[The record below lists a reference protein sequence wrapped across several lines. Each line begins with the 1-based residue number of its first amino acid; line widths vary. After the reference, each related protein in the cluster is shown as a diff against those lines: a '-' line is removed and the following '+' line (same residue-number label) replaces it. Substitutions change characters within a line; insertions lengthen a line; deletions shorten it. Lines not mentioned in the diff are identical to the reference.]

1 VKSVRLTD
9 GLKNSALRRT
19 FMHHKAAKSK
29 SNSKSD
35 RKRCLPRGPICLQ
48 LFLMK
53 VSMVKFDR
61 VPDAATLPELTLRGV
76 ILGALIT
83 IVFTASNAYL
93 GLKVGLTFS
102 SAVPAAVISM
112 TVLRMFKDANILENN
127 MVQTQA
133 SAAGTLSSIIFILP
147 GLVMMGH
154 WQGFPFWQ
162 TMGIC
167 AAGGMLGVM
176 FTIPLRHAMVVQ
188 SDLPYPEG
196 VAAAEILRV
205 GSANPVIAADD
216 KQPAGATG
224 MADIMAGAIVSA
236 VVGFAAS
243 GLRVL
248 SDGISLWFS
257 AGAAV
262 VRLSMGFSLAL
273 LGAGY
278 LIGIVAGM
286 AMLLGLLI
294 AWGVAV
300 PILTSMH
307 SIPEGMTVANYATG
321 IWSREVRFLGAGTI
335 GVAAIWTL
343 GTLFK
348 PMMEGVKTSFRAISG
363 GTARGDIARTERDM
377 PPQWI
382 IAVTLILVAIL
393 TATFGAFLSTEP
405 LRAGVMWRLV
415 IYGVVFAFVFGF
427 LIAAACGYMA
437 GLIGSSASPIS
448 GVGIVAVM
456 IVSLLLLL
464 LSQGDGLLVTESGK
478 QLGIALAIFT
488 TSAVVAVAAIANDN
502 LQDLKTGWLVGATP
516 WKQQVALL
524 IGCVAGALVI
534 PPVLDLLYNAYGF
547 AGAMPR
553 ANMDAGQA
561 LSAPQATL
569 MTAIATGIFKHE
581 LNWTMTGIGA
591 VLGVAMIV
599 IDSLLKRRGGVARL
613 PVMAVGIG
621 IYLPPTVASVLVVGA
636 VLAWI
641 IERVLKK
648 RAAKLGV
655 PFADYAAVPNKRG
668 VLIAS
673 GLIVGESL
681 IGVLMAGVIGF
692 SGRDAPLALAGVDFE
707 GTAQWL
713 GLVVFGGM
721 AIVFAKRVLATRD

>member
-1 VKSVRLTD
+1 
-9 GLKNSALRRT
+9 
-19 FMHHKAAKSK
+19 M
-29 SNSKSD
+29 
-35 RKRCLPRGPICLQ
+35 
-48 LFLMK
+48 
-53 VSMVKFDR
+53 SMIKFDR
-61 VPDAATLPELTLRGV
+61 VPDAMTFPELTVRGV

-83 IVFTASNAYL
+83 VVFTASNAYL

-112 TVLRMFKDANILENN
+112 TVLRMFRDANILENN

-133 SAAGTLSSIIFILP
+133 SAAGTLSSVIFILP

-154 WQGFPFWQ
+154 WQGFPFLQ
-162 TMGIC
+162 TLGIC

-205 GSANPVIAADD
+205 GSVNSAIAADD
-216 KQPAGATG
+216 EQSIGESVSSSKSPSATG
-224 MADIMAGAIVSA
+224 MADIMAGTIVSA
-236 VVGFAAS
+236 VVAFAAG

-248 SDGISLWFS
+248 GDGINLWFS
-257 AGAAV
+257 AGTAV

-278 LIGIVAGM
+278 LIGIVAGV
-286 AMLLGLLI
+286 AMLIGLLI

-307 SIPEGMTVANYATG
+307 GIADGMTLADYATG

-343 GTLFK
+343 ATLLK
-348 PMMEGVKTSFRAISG
+348 PMMDGVKTSFKAISKV
-363 GTARGDIARTERDM
+363 TARADIPRSERDL
-377 PPQWI
+377 PSQWI
-382 IAVTLILVAIL
+382 IVITLILVAIL
-393 TATFGAFLSTEP
+393 TVTFAAFLSPEP
-405 LRAGVMWRLV
+405 LTAGVMWSLV
-415 IYGVVFAFVFGF
+415 VYGVAFAFIFGF
-427 LIAAACGYMA
+427 LVAAACGYMA

-456 IVSLLLLL
+456 LVSLLLLL
-464 LSQGDGLLVTESGK
+464 ISQGDGLLMTESGK

-488 TSAVVAVAAIANDN
+488 TSAVIAVASIANDN

-534 PPVLDLLYNAYGF
+534 PPVLELLYNAYGF
-547 AGAMPR
+547 VGAMPR
-553 ANMDAGQA
+553 ENMDISQA

-569 MTAIATGIFKHE
+569 MTAIATGIFTHQ
-581 LNWTMTGIGA
+581 LNWSMAAIGA
-591 VLGVAMIV
+591 ALGVAIIA
-599 IDSLLKRRGGVARL
+599 IDGLLKRRGGVARL

-621 IYLPPTVASVLVVGA
+621 IYLPPTVASVLAAGA

-641 IERVLKK
+641 IERILKK

-655 PFADYAAVPNKRG
+655 AFADYAAGPNKRG
-668 VLIAS
+668 ILIAS

-692 SGRDAPLALAGVDFE
+692 SGKEAPLALAGADFAP
-707 GTAQWL
+707 TAQWL
-713 GLVVFGGM
+713 GLAVFALM
-721 AIVFAKRVLATRD
+721 AIAFARRVLEVRVT

>member
-1 VKSVRLTD
+1 ML
-9 GLKNSALRRT
+9 
-19 FMHHKAAKSK
+19 
-29 SNSKSD
+29 
-35 RKRCLPRGPICLQ
+35 
-48 LFLMK
+48 
-53 VSMVKFDR
+53 KFDR
-61 VPDAATLPELTLRGV
+61 VPDAMTLPELTLRGV

-83 IVFTASNAYL
+83 VVFTASNVYL

-112 TVLRMFKDANILENN
+112 AVLRMFKDANILENN

-133 SAAGTLSSIIFILP
+133 SAAGTLSSVIFILP

-162 TMGIC
+162 TLGIC
-167 AAGGMLGVM
+167 TAGGMLGVM

-205 GSANPVIAADD
+205 GSAGLTIVGDD
-216 KQPAGATG
+216 QQSTRDSTSQSPNATG
-224 MADIMAGAIVSA
+224 MADIMAGALVSA

-248 SDGISLWFS
+248 GDGINLWFS

-300 PILTSMH
+300 PILTSLH
-307 SIPEGMTVANYATG
+307 PIPDGMTLADYATG
-321 IWSREVRFLGAGTI
+321 LWSRDVRFLGAGTI

-348 PMMEGVKTSFRAISG
+348 PMMDGVKTSFKALSG
-363 GTARGDIARTERDM
+363 ATARADIARTERDM
-377 PPQWI
+377 PSQWI
-382 IAVTLILVAIL
+382 IVITLILVVIL
-393 TATFGAFLSTEP
+393 TVTFGAFLSPAHLT
-405 LRAGVMWRLV
+405 AGVMWRLV
-415 IYGVVFAFVFGF
+415 ACGVVFAFVFGF

-456 IVSLLLLL
+456 MVSLLLLL
-464 LSQGDGLLVTESGK
+464 ISQGNGVLATDSGK

-488 TSAVVAVAAIANDN
+488 TSAVLAVATIANDN

-524 IGCVAGALVI
+524 IGCVFGALVI
-534 PPVLDLLYNAYGF
+534 PPVLELLYNAYGF

-553 ANMDAGQA
+553 ESMDAGQA

-569 MTAIATGIFKHE
+569 MTAIATGIFKHQ
-581 LNWTMTGIGA
+581 LNWSMTAIGA
-591 VLGVAMIV
+591 VLGVAMIA
-599 IDSLLKRRGGVARL
+599 IDGILKRRGGVARL

-621 IYLPPTVASVLVVGA
+621 IYLPPTVASVLVSGA

-648 RAAKLGV
+648 RAGKLGV
-655 PFADYAAVPNKRG
+655 PFADYAASPNKRG

-692 SGRDAPLALAGVDFE
+692 SGREAPLALVGADFDT
-707 GTAQWL
+707 TARWF
-713 GLVVFGGM
+713 GLAVFALV
-721 AIVFAKRVLATRD
+721 AIVFARRVLATRTA

>member
-1 VKSVRLTD
+1 MCRSTYF
-9 GLKNSALRRT
+9 SESIA
-19 FMHHKAAKSK
+19 
-29 SNSKSD
+29 
-35 RKRCLPRGPICLQ
+35 
-48 LFLMK
+48 
-53 VSMVKFDR
+53 MVKFDR
-61 VPDAATLPELTLRGV
+61 IPDAMTLPELTLRGV

-83 IVFTASNAYL
+83 VVFTASNVYL

-112 TVLRMFKDANILENN
+112 SVLRMFKDANILENN

-133 SAAGTLSSIIFILP
+133 SAAGTLSAIIFILP
-147 GLVMMGH
+147 GLVMIGH

-162 TMGIC
+162 TLGIC
-167 AAGGMLGVM
+167 VAGGMLGVM

-188 SDLPYPEG
+188 GDLPYPEG

-205 GSANPVIAADD
+205 GSANRAIAADD
-216 KQPAGATG
+216 AYSTGDSINESISKPGGGTG

-248 SDGISLWFS
+248 GDGINLWFS
-257 AGAAV
+257 AGSAV

-300 PILTSMH
+300 PILTSMQ
-307 SIPEGMTVANYATG
+307 SIPDGMTLASYATG
-321 IWSREVRFLGAGTI
+321 LWSRDVRFLGAGTI

-348 PMMEGVKTSFRAISG
+348 PMMEGVKTSFKAISNV
-363 GTARGDIARTERDM
+363 TARIDIPRTERDM
-377 PPQWI
+377 PSQWI
-382 IAVTLILVAIL
+382 IVITLILVAVL
-393 TATFGAFLSTEP
+393 TVTFGAFLSPGNLT
-405 LRAGVMWRLV
+405 AGVMWRLV
-415 IYGVVFAFVFGF
+415 AYGVIFAFVFGF

-456 IVSLLLLL
+456 MVSLLLLL
-464 LSQGDGLLVTESGK
+464 ISHGNGLLATEPGK

-553 ANMDAGQA
+553 ENMDAGQV

-569 MTAIATGIFKHE
+569 MTAIATGIFKHQ

-591 VLGVAMIV
+591 VLGVLMIA
-599 IDSLLKRRGGVARL
+599 IDGILKRRGGVARL

-641 IERVLKK
+641 IERTLKK

-655 PFADYAAVPNKRG
+655 PFADYAAGPNKRG
-668 VLIAS
+668 VLISS

-692 SGRDAPLALAGVDFE
+692 SGREAPLALAGADFD
-707 GTAQWL
+707 AAARWL
-713 GLVVFGGM
+713 GLAVFVLVAM
-721 AIVFAKRVLATRD
+721 VFARRVLATRTT

>member
-1 VKSVRLTD
+1 
-9 GLKNSALRRT
+9 
-19 FMHHKAAKSK
+19 
-29 SNSKSD
+29 
-35 RKRCLPRGPICLQ
+35 
-48 LFLMK
+48 
-53 VSMVKFDR
+53 MVKFDR
-61 VPDAATLPELTLRGV
+61 VPDAMTLPELTLRGV

-83 IVFTASNAYL
+83 VVFTASNVYL

-112 TVLRMFKDANILENN
+112 SVLRMFKDANILENN

-133 SAAGTLSSIIFILP
+133 SAAGTLSAIIFILP
-147 GLVMMGH
+147 GLVMIGH

-162 TMGIC
+162 TLGIC

-188 SDLPYPEG
+188 GDLPYPEG

-205 GSANPVIAADD
+205 GSANRAIAANDGQSNSESTS
-216 KQPAGATG
+216 KSNSATG

-236 VVGFAAS
+236 VVGFAGS

-248 SDGISLWFS
+248 GDGINLWFS
-257 AGAAV
+257 AGSAV

-300 PILTSMH
+300 PVLTSMH
-307 SIPEGMTVANYATG
+307 SVPDGMSLADYATG
-321 IWSREVRFLGAGTI
+321 LWSRDVRFLGAGTI

-348 PMMEGVKTSFRAISG
+348 PMMDGVRTSFKAISST
-363 GTARGDIARTERDM
+363 TARVGIPRTERDM
-377 PPQWI
+377 PSQWI
-382 IAVTLILVAIL
+382 IVVTLILVAIL
-393 TATFGAFLSTEP
+393 TATFGAFLSQERLT
-405 LRAGVMWRLV
+405 AGLMWRLV
-415 IYGVVFAFVFGF
+415 AYGVAFAFVFGF

-456 IVSLLLLL
+456 MVSLLLLL
-464 LSQGDGLLVTESGK
+464 ISRGNGLLATESGK

-553 ANMDAGQA
+553 ENMDAGQV

-569 MTAIATGIFKHE
+569 MTAIATGIFKHQ

-591 VLGVAMIV
+591 VLGMAMIA
-599 IDSLLKRRGGVARL
+599 IDGVLKRRGGVARL

-621 IYLPPTVASVLVVGA
+621 IYLPPTVASVLVAGA

-641 IERVLKK
+641 IERILKK
-648 RAAKLGV
+648 RAGKLGV
-655 PFADYAAVPNKRG
+655 PFAGYAAGPNKRG

-681 IGVLMAGVIGF
+681 IGVLMAAVIGF
-692 SGRDAPLALAGVDFE
+692 SGRDAPLALVGADFDA
-707 GTAQWL
+707 TARWF
-713 GLVVFGGM
+713 GL
-721 AIVFAKRVLATRD
+721 AVFALVAAMFARRVLAAVRVDF

>member
-1 VKSVRLTD
+1 
-9 GLKNSALRRT
+9 
-19 FMHHKAAKSK
+19 
-29 SNSKSD
+29 
-35 RKRCLPRGPICLQ
+35 
-48 LFLMK
+48 
-53 VSMVKFDR
+53 MVKFDR
-61 VPDAATLPELTLRGV
+61 VPDAMTLPELTLRGV

-83 IVFTASNAYL
+83 VVFTASNVYL

-112 TVLRMFKDANILENN
+112 SVLRMFKDANILENN

-133 SAAGTLSSIIFILP
+133 SAAGTLSAIIFILP
-147 GLVMMGH
+147 GLVMIGH

-162 TMGIC
+162 TLGIC

-188 SDLPYPEG
+188 GDLPYPEG

-205 GSANPVIAADD
+205 GSANRAIAANDGQSNSESIS
-216 KQPAGATG
+216 KSNNATG

-236 VVGFAAS
+236 VVGFAGS

-248 SDGISLWFS
+248 GDGINLWFS
-257 AGAAV
+257 AGSAV

-300 PILTSMH
+300 PVLTSMH
-307 SIPEGMTVANYATG
+307 SVPDGMSLADYATG
-321 IWSREVRFLGAGTI
+321 LWSRDVRFLGAGTI

-348 PMMEGVKTSFRAISG
+348 PMMDGVRTSFKAISST
-363 GTARGDIARTERDM
+363 TARVGIPRTERDM
-377 PPQWI
+377 PSQWI
-382 IAVTLILVAIL
+382 IVVTLILVAIL
-393 TATFGAFLSTEP
+393 TATFGAFLSQERLT
-405 LRAGVMWRLV
+405 AGLMWRLV
-415 IYGVVFAFVFGF
+415 AYGVAFAFVFGF

-456 IVSLLLLL
+456 MVSLLLLL
-464 LSQGDGLLVTESGK
+464 ISRGNGLLATESGK

-553 ANMDAGQA
+553 ENMDAGQV

-569 MTAIATGIFKHE
+569 MTAIATGIFKHQ

-591 VLGVAMIV
+591 VLGMAMIA
-599 IDSLLKRRGGVARL
+599 IDGVLKRRGGVARL

-621 IYLPPTVASVLVVGA
+621 IYLPPTVASVLVAGA

-641 IERVLKK
+641 IERILKK
-648 RAAKLGV
+648 RAGKLGV
-655 PFADYAAVPNKRG
+655 PFAGYAAGPNKRG

-681 IGVLMAGVIGF
+681 IGVLMAAVIGF
-692 SGRDAPLALAGVDFE
+692 SGRDAPLALVGADFDA
-707 GTAQWL
+707 TARWF
-713 GLVVFGGM
+713 GL
-721 AIVFAKRVLATRD
+721 AVFALVAVMFARRVLAAVRVDF

>member
-1 VKSVRLTD
+1 
-9 GLKNSALRRT
+9 
-19 FMHHKAAKSK
+19 
-29 SNSKSD
+29 
-35 RKRCLPRGPICLQ
+35 
-48 LFLMK
+48 
-53 VSMVKFDR
+53 
-61 VPDAATLPELTLRGV
+61 
-76 ILGALIT
+76 
-83 IVFTASNAYL
+83 
-93 GLKVGLTFS
+93 
-102 SAVPAAVISM
+102 
-112 TVLRMFKDANILENN
+112 ILENN

-133 SAAGTLSSIIFILP
+133 SAAGTLSSVIFILP

-154 WQGFPFWQ
+154 WQGFPLWQ
-162 TMGIC
+162 TLGIC
-167 AAGGMLGVM
+167 AAGAMLGVM

-205 GSANPVIAADD
+205 GSGDLAIAADD
-216 KQPAGATG
+216 RQSDGESANKSTNKPANATG
-224 MADIMAGAIVSA
+224 MADIMAGAVVSA

-248 SDGISLWFS
+248 GDGINLWFS
-257 AGAAV
+257 AGSAV

-300 PILTSMH
+300 PVLTSMH
-307 SIPEGMTVANYATG
+307 PIPDGMTLANYATG
-321 IWSREVRFLGAGTI
+321 LWSRDVRFLGAGTI

-348 PMMEGVKTSFRAISG
+348 PMMEGVKTSFKAISNT
-363 GTARGDIARTERDM
+363 TARADIARTERDM
-377 PPQWI
+377 PSQWI
-382 IAVTLILVAIL
+382 IVITLILVAIL
-393 TATFGAFLSTEP
+393 TVTFGAFLSPERLT
-405 LRAGVMWRLV
+405 AGMMWTLV
-415 IYGVVFAFVFGF
+415 AYGVVFAFVFGF

-456 IVSLLLLL
+456 MVSLLLLL
-464 LSQGDGLLVTESGK
+464 ISRDNGLLATDPGK

-488 TSAVVAVAAIANDN
+488 TSAVLAVATIANDN

-553 ANMDAGQA
+553 ENMDAGQA

-569 MTAIATGIFKHE
+569 MTAIATGIFKHQ
-581 LNWTMTGIGA
+581 LNWIMTGIGA
-591 VLGVAMIV
+591 VLGVAMIA
-599 IDSLLKRRGGVARL
+599 IDGLLKRRGGVARL

-621 IYLPPTVASVLVVGA
+621 IYLPPTVATVLVAGA

-641 IERVLKK
+641 IQRTLKK
-648 RAAKLGV
+648 RAAKVGV
-655 PFADYAAVPNKRG
+655 PFADYAAGPNKRG

-692 SGRDAPLALAGVDFE
+692 SGREAPLALVGADF
-707 GTAQWL
+707 GATAQWF
-713 GLVVFGGM
+713 GLAVFALV
-721 AIVFAKRVLATRD
+721 AIVFARSVLATRTD

>member
-1 VKSVRLTD
+1 
-9 GLKNSALRRT
+9 
-19 FMHHKAAKSK
+19 M
-29 SNSKSD
+29 
-35 RKRCLPRGPICLQ
+35 
-48 LFLMK
+48 
-53 VSMVKFDR
+53 SMIKFDR
-61 VPDAATLPELTLRGV
+61 VPDAMTLPELTVRGV

-83 IVFTASNAYL
+83 VVFTASNAYL

-133 SAAGTLSSIIFILP
+133 SAAGTLSSIIFVLP

-162 TMGIC
+162 TLGIC

-205 GSANPVIAADD
+205 GSVNSAIATDGEQSTGESVNSNNSTSATS
-216 KQPAGATG
+216 ATG
-224 MADIMAGAIVSA
+224 MADIMAGTIVSA
-236 VVGFAAS
+236 VVAFAAG

-248 SDGISLWFS
+248 GDGINLWFS
-257 AGAAV
+257 AGTAV

-278 LIGIVAGM
+278 LIGIVAGV
-286 AMLLGLLI
+286 AMLIGLLI

-307 SIPEGMTVANYATG
+307 GIADGMTLADYATG

-343 GTLFK
+343 ATLLK
-348 PMMEGVKTSFRAISG
+348 PMMDGVKTSFKAIGKVAARA
-363 GTARGDIARTERDM
+363 DIARTERDL
-377 PPQWI
+377 PSQWI
-382 IAVTLILVAIL
+382 IVITLILVAIL
-393 TATFGAFLSTEP
+393 TATFAAFLSPEP
-405 LRAGVMWRLV
+405 LTAGVMWSLAA
-415 IYGVVFAFVFGF
+415 YGVAFAFVFGF
-427 LIAAACGYMA
+427 LVAAACGYMA

-456 IVSLLLLL
+456 LVSLLLLL
-464 LSQGDGLLVTESGK
+464 ISQDDGLLMTESGK
-478 QLGIALAIFT
+478 QLGIAFAIFT
-488 TSAVVAVAAIANDN
+488 TSAVIAVAVIANDN

-534 PPVLDLLYNAYGF
+534 PPVLELLYNAYGF
-547 AGAMPR
+547 VGAMPR
-553 ANMDAGQA
+553 ENMDISQA
-561 LSAPQATL
+561 LAAPQATL
-569 MTAIATGIFKHE
+569 MTAIATGIFTHQ
-581 LNWTMTGIGA
+581 LNWSMAAIGA
-591 VLGVAMIV
+591 VLGVAIIA
-599 IDSLLKRRGGVARL
+599 IDGLLKRRGGVARL

-621 IYLPPTVASVLVVGA
+621 IYLPPTVASVLAAGA

-641 IERVLKK
+641 IERILKK

-655 PFADYAAVPNKRG
+655 PFAAFADYAAGPNKRG
-668 VLIAS
+668 ILIAS

-692 SGRDAPLALAGVDFE
+692 SGKEAPLALAGPDFAP
-707 GTAQWL
+707 TAQWL
-713 GLVVFGGM
+713 GLAVFAVM
-721 AIVFAKRVLATRD
+721 AIAFARRVLAVRVV